1 MENLQN
7 SSQET
12 SANQPTSDT
21 SISTTDSISKEKNN
35 RLFQRGSKWLGAGV
49 LSMAISFG
57 INFVLFQEDKSF
69 IIPMYV
75 LTSIGAICIMK
86 GLVDILG
93 F

>member
-7 SSQET
+7 STQET
-12 SANQPTSDT
+12 SASQHISDSNISNQE
-21 SISTTDSISKEKNN
+21 SISKEKNK
-35 RLFQRGSKWLGAGV
+35 RLFQRGAKWLGAGV
-49 LSMAISFG
+49 LSMGISFG

>member
-7 SSQET
+7 STQEKSASQ
-12 SANQPTSDT
+12 QISDLNIAT
-21 SISTTDSISKEKNN
+21 PDIISKEKNN